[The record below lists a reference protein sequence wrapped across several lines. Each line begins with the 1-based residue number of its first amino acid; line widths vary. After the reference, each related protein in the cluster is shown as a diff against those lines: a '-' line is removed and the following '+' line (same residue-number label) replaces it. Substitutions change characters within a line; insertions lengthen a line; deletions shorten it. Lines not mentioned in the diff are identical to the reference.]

1 MIILRTKVLEIIIAI
16 LLGLL
21 IPSLLVLMLQDRQIK
36 DSPVSEPRSTE
47 QADKQTNDISLL
59 TDGGKIMQIP
69 LEEYVISV
77 VLSEMPAD
85 FEPEALKAQAVVA
98 RTYALRRTVK
108 SGKHNDATV
117 CTKSSCCQGYISPEA
132 YRNKG
137 GKQANIDKIRNAV
150 YATAGLVLVYDGKLI
165 DATYFSCSGGSTE
178 DAQAVW
184 GTEVPYLKS
193 VKSPGEEGATHY
205 VDSKQFSTAEF
216 SSKLGL
222 SETQT
227 IKIGTPEYTAGGGIS
242 YLDINGQRF
251 TGTQLRKL
259 LKLRSTAFY
268 ITLVGKTVTITT
280 KGYGHRVGMSQ
291 YGADAM
297 AISGATYDQ
306 ILQHYYSGVELIPFV
321 FD

>member
-1 MIILRTKVLEIIIAI
+1 
-16 LLGLL
+16 
-21 IPSLLVLMLQDRQIK
+21 LQQ
-36 DSPVSEPRSTE
+36 
-47 QADKQTNDISLL
+47 
-59 TDGGKIMQIP
+59 GGR
-69 LEEYVISV
+69 
-77 VLSEMPAD
+77 
-85 FEPEALKAQAVVA
+85 PEDV
-98 RTYALRRTVK
+98 
-108 SGKHNDATV
+108 
-117 CTKSSCCQGYISPEA
+117 E
-132 YRNKG
+132 
-137 GKQANIDKIRNAV
+137 KIRSAV
-150 YATAGLVLVYDGKLI
+150 FDTSGQVLTYQGELI
-165 DATYFSCSGGSTE
+165 EATYFSCSGGRTE

-205 VDSKQFSTAEF
+205 VDSKQFSAAEF

-227 IKIGTPEYTAGGGIS
+227 IKMGTPEYTAGGGIS

-259 LKLRSTAFY
+259 LKLRSTAIY

>member
-59 TDGGKIMQIP
+59 TDGGKIMHIP

-137 GKQANIDKIRNAV
+137 GKQANIDKISNAV

-178 DAQAVW
+178 DAQSVW

-205 VDSKQFSTAEF
+205 VDSKQFSAAEF

-280 KGYGHRVGMSQ
+280 KGHGHRVGMSQ